1 MKTAF
6 TDFPFFTVLV
16 LMSLSAMKK
25 AITICFV
32 GLTCTLALIGP
43 GWPFLIY
50 CLLILFVSEV
60 CKDTMVSSIGQN
72 PVEKGFGL
80 TANGGNDFLQILIL
94 SSFCSN
100 DKSLGTHLTH
110 FLTRLRSSC
119 RMPKIVLLDT

>member
-32 GLTCTLALIGP
+32 GLTCTLAQIGP

-60 CKDTMVSSIGQN
+60 WKDTMVSSM
-72 PVEKGFGL
+72 VK
-80 TANGGNDFLQILIL
+80 IL
-94 SSFCSN
+94 
-100 DKSLGTHLTH
+100 
-110 FLTRLRSSC
+110 LRKALDSR
-119 RMPKIVLLDT
+119 RMVAMTFFRS

>member
-60 CKDTMVSSIGQN
+60 WKDTMVSSMVLALAHFFSR
-72 PVEKGFGL
+72 P
-80 TANGGNDFLQILIL
+80 
-94 SSFCSN
+94 SSSY
-100 DKSLGTHLTH
+100 
-110 FLTRLRSSC
+110 RRS
-119 RMPKIVLLDT
+119 KIVLIDT

>member
-6 TDFPFFTVLV
+6 TDFPFFTFLV
-16 LMSLSAMKK
+16 LMSLSAMNK
-25 AITICFV
+25 ARTICFV
-32 GLTCTLALIGP
+32 GAHMHNALIGP
-43 GWPFLIY
+43 GWPFLIH

-60 CKDTMVSSIGQN
+60 WKDTMVSPIVQILLL
-72 PVEKGFGL
+72 KAL
-80 TANGGNDFLQILIL
+80 DTANGGNDFLQILIL